1 MLGFQLMIVELDKMV
16 LFCCLV
22 CMKRLKI
29 IHMNN
34 FCLKKCEKRVTD
46 ARKGKMEWNV
56 LNYLILFVSVPS
68 TVKVTN
74 VANYHITI

>member
-1 MLGFQLMIVELDKMV
+1 
-16 LFCCLV
+16 
-22 CMKRLKI
+22 
-29 IHMNN
+29 MNN

-56 LNYLILFVSVPS
+56 LSYLILFVSVPS